1 MRRVPAQNLRPLLA
15 TALLVALLVPGTLA
29 AQEVIVKNDSVT
41 DFSTAVI
48 VGDFVPGEEAG
59 TVLTMP
65 QSGTIVGVQIF
76 WRSGGGVSGYSIE
89 NAIHIYDGSTFPT
102 PGTELETVVAPVLE
116 ELAAEYS
123 GKVVIAKVN
132 TDQDSLNALKLGVQG
147 IPTMVLFKDGQEIDR
162 VVGALPKTPLKQ
174 WIDSAISN

>member
-1 MRRVPAQNLRPLLA
+1 MSDTPL
-15 TALLVALLVPGTLA
+15 
-29 AQEVIVKNDSVT
+29 QVT
-41 DFSTAVI
+41 DDQFDTTVI
-48 VGDFVPGEEAG
+48 QSDVPVLVDFWAPWCGPCK
-59 TVLTMP
+59 M
-65 QSGTIVGVQIF
+65 
-76 WRSGGGVSGYSIE
+76 
-89 NAIHIYDGSTFPT
+89 
-102 PGTELETVVAPVLE
+102 VAPVLE

-132 TDQDSLNALKLGVQG
+132 TDQGSLNALKLGVQG